1 MLENPEKKPS
11 DPEVTP
17 GVIKS
22 KISTENLFSYC
33 HGRVFKREQVM
44 LALLRTMFLFFFHNP
59 QKLPA
64 IGVTGNMYYQS
75 YVSLVIL
82 PVIPVICVS
91 GNFISGNIIS
101 NNFSPGIFLTFQSNS
116 TLHLETNRTSKLI
129 EVIDTYFQ
137 H

>member
-1 MLENPEKKPS
+1 MSL
-11 DPEVTP
+11 
-17 GVIKS
+17 VI
-22 KISTENLFSYC
+22 
-33 HGRVFKREQVM
+33 
-44 LALLRTMFLFFFHNP
+44 
-59 QKLPA
+59 LPT
-64 IGVTGNMYYQS
+64 IGVTGNTYYQS

-82 PVIPVICVS
+82 PVICDS
-91 GNFISGNIIS
+91 GNFISGNISSGNIIS